1 MKYLYTTKHEEG
13 CHKFGN
19 AYGRPVHTYEEAALR
34 KAGWADSLAELGA
47 VEVEPEPVAEADEDA
62 ELAEA
67 RAQYEELFGEK
78 PHHKAKLETI
88 QAKIDEKL
96 SND

>member
-34 KAGWADSLAELGA
+34 KAGWTDSPAELGA
-47 VEVEPEPVAEADEDA
+47 VEVEAEVDEDA

-78 PHHKAKLETI
+78 PHHKMKLETI